1 MSFGFDVSE
10 TMRSIRTI
18 LEKHTKNMDW
28 NETLP
33 DDTQKDRVFRRITDP
48 DLIIAA
54 DKDIRVPGAQ
64 IYLVAEKHNIS
75 RTTVSNIRR
84 RGAQYKGMPKDEKG
98 IRKWLINRDKNYR
111 ERSKA

>member
-1 MSFGFDVSE
+1 VSFGFDVSE
-10 TMRSIRTI
+10 TMKSVRMI

-28 NETLP
+28 NEALP
-33 DDTQKDRVFRRITDP
+33 DDKQKDRIFRRITDP
-48 DLIIAA
+48 EIIISV
-54 DKDIRVPGAQ
+54 DKALKEPGAQ
-64 IYLVAEKHNIS
+64 NQLVAEKYGVS

>member
-1 MSFGFDVSE
+1 MSLGFDVSE

-75 RTTVSNIRR
+75 RTTVSNLKNRKS
-84 RGAQYKGMPKDEKG
+84 QFLGMPYDEKG
-98 IRKWLINRDKNYR
+98 IRKYLAQREKKYR
-111 ERSKA
+111 ERGKV

>member
-10 TMRSIRTI
+10 TMKSIRMI

-75 RTTVSNIRR
+75 RTTVSNLKNRKS
-84 RGAQYKGMPKDEKG
+84 QFLGMPYDEKG
-98 IRKWLINRDKNYR
+98 IRKYLAQREKKYR
-111 ERSKA
+111 ERGKV

>member
-10 TMRSIRTI
+10 TMKSVRMI

-33 DDTQKDRVFRRITDP
+33 NDKQKDRTFRRITDP
-48 DLIIAA
+48 EIIIAV
-54 DKDIRVPGAQ
+54 DKAIKEPGAQ
-64 IYLVAEKHNIS
+64 NQLVADKYGVS